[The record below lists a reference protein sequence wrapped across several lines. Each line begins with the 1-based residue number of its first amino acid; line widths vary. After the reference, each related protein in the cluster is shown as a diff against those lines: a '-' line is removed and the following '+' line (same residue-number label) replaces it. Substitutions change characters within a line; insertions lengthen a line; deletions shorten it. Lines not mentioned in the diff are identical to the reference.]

1 MNGFCSTTEQPEGR
15 NNLVQLPRSLFGSQ
29 RVLIANSSKLQLSLQ
44 LVGWGLL
51 IGFGTDLVSVL
62 AVIDIIANTA
72 NMPFPKFQVFLQSIF
87 KCLKI
92 HFLPLKSWAAI
103 RLLVTDAR

>member
-1 MNGFCSTTEQPEGR
+1 MDFVARLNE
-15 NNLVQLPRSLFGSQ
+15 PRIETIWFNYLAACLDH
-29 RVLIANSSKLQLSLQ
+29 RVLIASSSKLQLSLQ

-103 RLLVTDAR
+103 RSFSD